1 MSIHQLLDSGQ
12 VLRYHVLPS
21 SVQQNVAAHSWGVAM
36 LYNHICP
43 KPTIEGMRYA
53 LEHDCHEILT
63 GDIPAHVKRA
73 DPETFK
79 SLKELEARVEHELGV
94 CHDIDDK
101 DRRWVK
107 LSDLLELVWWG
118 AERVYRGDKAYRV
131 VVERGIQYILDGF
144 CKELQESPNAA
155 KFLSNVKGKTHEK

>member
-1 MSIHQLLDSGQ
+1 MKIQQLLDSGQ

-43 KPTIEGMRYA
+43 KPTLEGMRHA

-73 DPETFK
+73 DPDTFK
-79 SLKELEARVEHELGV
+79 SLKDLEERVERELGV
-94 CHDIDDK
+94 SSDITEY

-107 LSDLLELVWWG
+107 LADILELVWWG
-118 AERVYRGDKAYRV
+118 VQRVYRGDKAYRI
-131 VVERGIQYILDGF
+131 VVERGIGYILEEFLAD
-144 CKELQESPNAA
+144 LQQSPNASR
-155 KFLSNVKGKTHEK
+155 FLADVKGKIHER